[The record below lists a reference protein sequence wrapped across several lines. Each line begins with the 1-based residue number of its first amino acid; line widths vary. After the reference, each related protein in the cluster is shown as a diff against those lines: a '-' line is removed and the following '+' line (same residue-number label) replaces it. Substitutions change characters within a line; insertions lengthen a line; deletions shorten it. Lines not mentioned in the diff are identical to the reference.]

1 MAERRRAQ
9 RVRLSGNMQARVKAY
24 MPARILNIST
34 SGVLLELTHPLP
46 PKVACNLKIAC
57 DFEEVNL
64 QAVVRRCIVG
74 GHGKNEKGEKIVL
87 YHAGLS
93 YDRMDPATL
102 QLLQQFFCLP
112 DPKDQASD
120 TGVNVTLHV
129 DPGDER

>member
-9 RVRLSGNMQARVKAY
+9 RVKLSGNMQARVRAY

-46 PKVACNLKIAC
+46 PKTACALKISC

-64 QAVVRRCIVG
+64 QAIVRRCIVG

-87 YHAGLS
+87 YHAGLA
-93 YDRMDPATL
+93 YDQIAPPTR

-112 DPKDQASD
+112 DPTDGGTDS
-120 TGVNVTLHV
+120 GVNVTLHV
-129 DPGDER
+129 TPGEKR

>member
-9 RVRLSGNMQARVKAY
+9 RVRLSGNMQARVKAF

-46 PKVACNLKIAC
+46 PKVSCNLKIAC

-87 YHAGLS
+87 YHAGLA

-112 DPKDQASD
+112 DPADAGTDS
-120 TGVNVTLHV
+120 GVNVTLHLN
-129 DPGDER
+129 PGDKR

>member
-1 MAERRRAQ
+1 
-9 RVRLSGNMQARVKAY
+9 MQARVKAY
-24 MPARILNIST
+24 MPARVLNIST

-46 PKVACNLKIAC
+46 PKTGCALKIAC

-64 QAVVRRCIVG
+64 QALVRRCIVG

-87 YHAGLS
+87 YHAGLAF
-93 YDRMDPATL
+93 DRMDPATL

-112 DPKDQASD
+112 DPADGSAD

-129 DPGDER
+129 TPEDRR